1 MIVLLREHV
10 HTECHRKLN
19 FGMDTGSELYMQILQ
34 GEGEG
39 EVLSPNRNIFR
50 NNISGHVT
58 YQMKALGKLY
68 SNMPIK

>member
-34 GEGEG
+34 GGG
-39 EVLSPNRNIFR
+39 GVLSPNSNIFR
-50 NNISGHVT
+50 NKISGHVT
-58 YQMKALGKLY
+58 CLLNEIPRKTIQ
-68 SNMPIK
+68 IC